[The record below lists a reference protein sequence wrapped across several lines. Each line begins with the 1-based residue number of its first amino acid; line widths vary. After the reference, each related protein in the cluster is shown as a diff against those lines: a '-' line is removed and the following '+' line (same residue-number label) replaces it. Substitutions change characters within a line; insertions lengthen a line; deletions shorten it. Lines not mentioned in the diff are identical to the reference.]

1 MSLGILSGN
10 PSSHLLQDTV
20 HAKADPQTKMKAA
33 AEGYEAT
40 FLNQMF
46 GQMFE
51 GIPTDGLGH
60 GGQAEETWRGMLI
73 NEYSKSV
80 AKAGASGWQ
89 SKSTMTLSVFRSVQ
103 PNDRN
108 LPSLPD
114 KTRRRANDWHARRRR
129 NPAA

>member
-1 MSLGILSGN
+1 MALGILTSN
-10 PSSHLLQDTV
+10 PSPHLLNETI

-33 AEGYEAT
+33 AENYEAT

-46 GQMFE
+46 SKMFE

-80 AKAGASGWQ
+80 AKAGGIGLAKQ
-89 SKSTMTLSVFRSVQ
+89 IYHDLVRVQERSTQ
-103 PNDRN
+103 
-108 LPSLPD
+108 
-114 KTRRRANDWHARRRR
+114 
-129 NPAA
+129 